1 MSENLFN
8 SKYQPKKPSPL
19 KPFYPVIGL
28 IILILFGAISYFL
41 SRPVTELVDART
53 TIALEFAQLQLVI
66 AIGIF
71 IVLTLALAAVY
82 SVFQPKTPK
91 GVSERDLDREKQEK
105 MREAAAANRRKK
117 EMQAKMRARN
127 KQNNR

>member
-8 SKYQPKKPSPL
+8 SKYQPKKRSPL

-28 IILILFGAISYFL
+28 FILIVFGAISYFL

-71 IVLTLALAAVY
+71 IVLILALAAVY

>member
-28 IILILFGAISYFL
+28 IILIVFGAISYFL
-41 SRPVTELVDART
+41 SRPITELVDART

-66 AIGIF
+66 GIGIF